1 LKIFWFNG
9 SHGAKTLMMSSKC
22 AALELTH
29 PANLGFSYK
38 DATLWL
44 EGYVRKK
51 SLSFELKPIFDDD
64 VKSIVSLHQCN
75 KKNERTKYFGV
86 EKRDAK

>member
-1 LKIFWFNG
+1 
-9 SHGAKTLMMSSKC
+9 MMSSKC

-64 VKSIVSLHQCN
+64 VKSISLYISAI
-75 KKNERTKYFGV
+75 KKMNGRNISASKNAM
-86 EKRDAK
+86 RNS